1 MNLSGH
7 IALENSN
14 ELKKIIDSLLI
25 QKKVDTA
32 EINRLQDEVNLLRAA
47 LYGRTSER
55 VIDDAS
61 EPTSSRFV
69 TSL

>member
-7 IALENSN
+7 IALEDSN

-47 LYGRTSER
+47 LVEQ
-55 VIDDAS
+55 VK
-61 EPTSSRFV
+61 E
-69 TSL
+69 